1 MLACHAILLNRAG
14 VLTGKLCRN
23 YAMEGSNFCMCHQDI
38 GPIDHKH
45 RWMRKFILAA
55 DGKPFLFQHDERKKH
70 RILGDLRDGIIE
82 LTHQDILTIPDRDRY
97 MDIYVL
103 LFQNGYLDLTSKA
116 HNQLYTRCCNYLTRF
131 LYLTNNALMMPFTD
145 LATLIMKEVILKDA
159 DHLHFFLQ
167 FFPVSL
173 NTVSFQGDLLQTR
186 IVSISAFL
194 SLLLESDAAK
204 DLSWEPFRDA
214 MNAHYETTLG
224 KDHLVTSYLREVYMP
239 EFLELYRDEKH
250 LQKQSIDALKEEL
263 MMVCWHPDRFM
274 IWCLDEEEKAENRM
288 IFG

>member
-1 MLACHAILLNRAG
+1 
-14 VLTGKLCRN
+14 
-23 YAMEGSNFCMCHQDI
+23 MCHQDI

-186 IVSISAFL
+186 IVSVTAFL
-194 SLLLESDAAK
+194 TLLVDSDAARE
-204 DLSWEPFRDA
+204 LSWQPFRDEL
-214 MNAHYETTLG
+214 YDLYKEKLG
-224 KDHLVTSYLREVYMP
+224 PTNLVTSYLHDIFLP
-239 EFLELYRDEKH
+239 EFYDLYKMERN
-250 LQKQSIDALKEEL
+250 LQKELIDSMKEEL
-263 MMVCWHPDRFM
+263 MAVTWHPDRFM

-288 IFG
+288 MFG